1 MWRKHSKVCI
11 LTALFVCTALPALA
25 ASTLTV
31 GSRGDQVRAVQKG
44 LRSQGYKVN
53 VSGVYTKE
61 TANAVSKYQKDKK
74 IQVSGDVGGWTY
86 YLLTGSRSMLPANPP
101 KNNPPVAK
109 KAQAIKVNDKAVSK
123 YKHFGGGDAFGNKL
137 VNSAYQ
143 YLGVPYVFGG
153 NTPDGFDCSGFTKYV
168 FSHNGIELPRMAD
181 QQYEVGQRVRRTDLM
196 PGDLVFF
203 TTYEPGVSHT
213 GIYVGDNNFIS
224 ATSSGGIRVDSL
236 DSGYWSSR
244 YVGATRVR
252 K

>member
-31 GSRGDQVRAVQKG
+31 GSRGDQVRAVQQG

-61 TANAVSKYQKDKK
+61 TAKAVSKYQKDKK

-123 YKHFGGGDAFGNKL
+123 
-137 VNSAYQ
+137 
-143 YLGVPYVFGG
+143 
-153 NTPDGFDCSGFTKYV
+153 
-168 FSHNGIELPRMAD
+168 
-181 QQYEVGQRVRRTDLM
+181 
-196 PGDLVFF
+196 
-203 TTYEPGVSHT
+203 
-213 GIYVGDNNFIS
+213 
-224 ATSSGGIRVDSL
+224 
-236 DSGYWSSR
+236 
-244 YVGATRVR
+244 
-252 K
+252 

>member
-1 MWRKHSKVCI
+1 MWRKNSKVWI
-11 LTALFVCTALPALA
+11 LTAIFMCTAVPALA

-31 GSRGDQVRAVQKG
+31 GSRGDEVRSVQQG
-44 LRSQGYKVN
+44 LRSKGYKVN
-53 VSGVYTKE
+53 VNGVYTKE
-61 TANAVSKYQKDKK
+61 TAQAVSKYQKDKK
-74 IQVSGDVGGWTY
+74 IQVSGTVGGWTY

-109 KAQAIKVNDKAVSK
+109 KAQDIKVNDQAVSK
-123 YKHFGGGDAFGNKL
+123 YKHFGGGDAFGNQL

-196 PGDLVFF
+196 PGD
-203 TTYEPGVSHT
+203 
-213 GIYVGDNNFIS
+213 
-224 ATSSGGIRVDSL
+224 
-236 DSGYWSSR
+236 
-244 YVGATRVR
+244 
-252 K
+252 

>member
-1 MWRKHSKVCI
+1 MWRKNSKVWI
-11 LTALFVCTALPALA
+11 LTAIFMCTAVPALA

-31 GSRGDQVRAVQKG
+31 GSRGDEVRSVQQG
-44 LRSQGYKVN
+44 LRSKGYKVN
-53 VSGVYTKE
+53 VNGVYTKE
-61 TANAVSKYQKDKK
+61 TA
-74 IQVSGDVGGWTY
+74 QVSGTVGGWTY

-109 KAQAIKVNDKAVSK
+109 KAQDIKVNDQAVSK
-123 YKHFGGGDAFGNKL
+123 YKHFGGGDAFGNQL

>member
-61 TANAVSKYQKDKK
+61 TAKAVSKYQKDKK

-109 KAQAIKVNDKAVSK
+109 KHKLSRSTTRPYRNINTLAAVMPLAINWSTQRTSTW
-123 YKHFGGGDAFGNKL
+123 AFPT
-137 VNSAYQ
+137 
-143 YLGVPYVFGG
+143 YLAETRPMVL
-153 NTPDGFDCSGFTKYV
+153 TARD
-168 FSHNGIELPRMAD
+168 LPSMSFPITALNF
-181 QQYEVGQRVRRTDLM
+181 RVW
-196 PGDLVFF
+196 P
-203 TTYEPGVSHT
+203 
-213 GIYVGDNNFIS
+213 
-224 ATSSGGIRVDSL
+224 TSSTKSVS
-236 DSGYWSSR
+236 
-244 YVGATRVR
+244 AFAVR
-252 K
+252 TSCRAI

>member
-61 TANAVSKYQKDKK
+61 TAKAVSKYQKDKK

-101 KNNPPVAK
+101 KNNPP
-109 KAQAIKVNDKAVSK
+109 
-123 YKHFGGGDAFGNKL
+123 
-137 VNSAYQ
+137 
-143 YLGVPYVFGG
+143 
-153 NTPDGFDCSGFTKYV
+153 
-168 FSHNGIELPRMAD
+168 
-181 QQYEVGQRVRRTDLM
+181 
-196 PGDLVFF
+196 
-203 TTYEPGVSHT
+203 
-213 GIYVGDNNFIS
+213 
-224 ATSSGGIRVDSL
+224 
-236 DSGYWSSR
+236 SR
-244 YVGATRVR
+244 
-252 K
+252 